1 MHNSSMELMR
11 QFRTKYLLEDLSGI
25 SILDVGSYDV
35 NGTYKD
41 LFIGASYVGL
51 DIADGPN
58 VDITCSKHD
67 VYPLDNN
74 SFDVVISGQALEHMT
89 HPWKAVMEMSRIL
102 KSQGLICLIAP
113 WKWPIHPYPMDCFR
127 ILPDGM
133 KSLMQDNDIEV
144 LDYGVND
151 NNEHGDHCGDCF
163 GIGRK
168 Q

>member
-1 MHNSSMELMR
+1 MHTSSMELMQ
-11 QFRTKYLLEDLSGI
+11 QFRMKYLPVDLSGI

-58 VDITCSKHD
+58 VDIVCIEPY
-67 VYPLDNN
+67 VYPLDDN
-74 SFDVVISGQALEHMT
+74 SFDILISGQALEHMT
-89 HPWKAVMEMSRIL
+89 HPWKAIAEMSRIL
-102 KSQGLICLIAP
+102 KSQGLICLIVP

-144 LDYGVND
+144 LDCGS
-151 NNEHGDHCGDCF
+151 NEENECCGDCF

-168 Q
+168 T